1 MWNLPPGDTVLHLLS
16 WVSLAALAMT
26 AALAAGRR
34 SVGAHRLDPRDGLRA
49 QPEWRSL
56 DAHDLCARAEL
67 PAARLRYRWN
77 MPKFVYVGSKREY
90 SGSATALHNANTV
103 RTAPRRRTSAR
114 CSNGALRRDHQLA
127 RRPSA
132 PPFRDL
138 PLRGHNRK
146 PAAVSRP

>member
-1 MWNLPPGDTVLHLLS
+1 VLTGLIHAMGFVLSLNGDLWTLTTFAVGLSFRLL
-16 WVSLAALAMT
+16 AI
-26 AALAAGRR
+26 
-34 SVGAHRLDPRDGLRA
+34 
-49 QPEWRSL
+49 
-56 DAHDLCARAEL
+56 
-67 PAARLRYRWN
+67 RYRWN
-77 MPKFVYVGSKREY
+77 MPTFVYVGSKREY

-103 RTAPRRRTSAR
+103 RIAPRRRTSAR